1 MKKPE
6 TTATTK
12 KEIEAG
18 KIESYEVTR
27 ARCIDSANGQ
37 VIFFTLNLNG
47 VAINNCRVA
56 EGKKGD
62 FISLPQYKGN
72 DGKYYSHVYF
82 RFSEEDEKC
91 ILEDVERQINA

>member
-27 ARCIDSANGQ
+27 ARCINSANGQ
-37 VIFFTLNLNG
+37 VIFFTLVLN
-47 VAINNCRVA
+47 
-56 EGKKGD
+56 
-62 FISLPQYKGN
+62 KGN
-72 DGKYYSHVYF
+72 DGKYYSHVFF
-82 RFSEEDEKC
+82 RFSEEDEKR
-91 ILEDVERQINA
+91 ILEEVERQINE